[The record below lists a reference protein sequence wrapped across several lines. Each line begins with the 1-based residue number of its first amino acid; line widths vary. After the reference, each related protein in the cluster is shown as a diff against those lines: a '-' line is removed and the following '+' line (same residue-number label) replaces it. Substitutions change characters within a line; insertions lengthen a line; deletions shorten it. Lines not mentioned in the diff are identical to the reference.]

1 MKIKYN
7 KKTAIFLPAEIH
19 LSKLFQMPFLDVL
32 NMSIIIFERKKS
44 RNPLKVSGSESNHDK
59 IQLMTFSQIV
69 LSDQYLS
76 FAPRYK
82 QRQQVTI
89 HQG

>member
-7 KKTAIFLPAEIH
+7 KKTAIFLPVEIH
-19 LSKLFQMPFLDVL
+19 LSKLLQMPFLDVL